1 MAAGMACKAWAEEAD
16 TGLIVRDIVVAACA
30 EGVMEVVSL
39 FAVTSPPATFHPS
52 TFFLALM
59 CSGMIN
65 RFLWHR
71 MVATVEDMEWEEDTD
86 AREWADV
93 EVTEVDTAAWGDTEE
108 ADTAAWADTEEVD
121 TGAWVDMEAANTEAW
136 VVAATEVTEDRWEA
150 TEEADMEAMECRE
163 WAVTAAAAMEVD
175 MVVVVDTAEAEAEAV
190 MASVTRT

>member
-1 MAAGMACKAWAEEAD
+1 MVVAVMAAGMACKAWAEEAD

-30 EGVMEVVSL
+30 EGVM
-39 FAVTSPPATFHPS
+39 
-52 TFFLALM
+52 
-59 CSGMIN
+59 GMIN